1 MPHKRYKHSECHK
14 NDRPKCLKRYKDCE
28 LDERPSQT
36 LPKQYKHRKRHKN
49 VHRQHY

>member
-1 MPHKRYKHSECHK
+1 MPHKRYKH
-14 NDRPKCLKRYKDCE
+14 CE

-49 VHRQHY
+49 VHRQCPINTTNAVNARRVPL